1 MHIRKSNLYRRR
13 AIILAICLILCSAL
27 FWIADSQASVLQSS
41 QREEPQ
47 RPQTPKPPFPY
58 QEREVTYTNAA
69 DKTALAGTLTVPAG
83 KGPHPAALLL
93 PGSGPV
99 DRNETMLP
107 GHKPFMVIADYLTR
121 RGIAVLRTDDRGVG
135 KSGGDYLNATGED
148 LAGDALAGIAF
159 LKQQPE
165 LDAARIGL
173 IGHSQG
179 GGVAA
184 IAAAKSKEVAFVAL
198 LAAPALPARELSQLQ
213 IRVRLKGN
221 GAAEEE
227 VSKQLMLTHRL
238 FEATQAAAGDD
249 IMRPLLQEMIKAAYP
264 SGGVSEKDLETIT
277 AQQLSRLRSANVR
290 YFMFNDPREALRQI
304 RVPLL
309 ALNGSLDQ
317 AITPEENLGEI
328 GRLTREAKHPDA
340 TLLKLYGL
348 NHLFQS
354 AITGA
359 PTEMMQLE
367 ETISTKAL
375 EIMTAWIRARTKLDQ

>member
-1 MHIRKSNLYRRR
+1 MYHQSWLRSGLFALLISP
-13 AIILAICLILCSAL
+13 LAIGLSSETGRGAT
-27 FWIADSQASVLQSS
+27 SVFQTA
-41 QREEPQ
+41 QQVAPQ
-47 RPQTPKPPFPY
+47 RPQTPKAPFPY
-58 QEREVTYTNAA
+58 QEREVTYANAA

-99 DRNETMLP
+99 DRDEAMLP

-135 KSGGDYLNATGED
+135 KSGGDYLKATGED
-148 LAGDALAGIAF
+148 LAGDALSGIAF
-159 LKQQPE
+159 LKRQPE
-165 LDAARIGL
+165 LDATRIGL

-184 IAAAKSKEVAFVAL
+184 IAAAKSKDVAFVVL
-198 LAAPALPARELSQLQ
+198 LAAPALPASELSQLQ
-213 IRVRLKGN
+213 IRARLKAN

-227 VSKQLMLTHRL
+227 VGKQLKLTQRL
-238 FEATQAAAGDD
+238 FEAARADAGDD

-264 SGGVSEKDLETIT
+264 SGVSEKDLETIT
-277 AQQLSRLRSANVR
+277 AQQLSRMRSANVR
-290 YFMFNDPREALRQI
+290 YFMFNDSREALRQI

-354 AITGA
+354 A
-359 PTEMMQLE
+359 
-367 ETISTKAL
+367 
-375 EIMTAWIRARTKLDQ
+375 